1 MTTTVYYADS
11 FPPTAWDFIIGNQ
24 PTWEV
29 VLTNGGTPATELIRY
44 SLYADTDTFAN
55 WLTWSK
61 DNRVITNENDLN
73 YDGTYVLSLIGTWP
87 QFDGSFDDMMCI
99 ADSSTSTGKG
109 AICIQTDQANSATKT
124 YNFTNSQ
131 WAAFLAAY
139 VAQTVTDG
147 AAETDYAALAE
158 FTAATEMALSTSVFE
173 GFQKFYC
180 EDYSSGNQLS
190 CRAWSRTTT
199 VAAVTSSGVTS
210 GPYGE
215 ADGFPRFADKESVF
229 FFWID
234 RSSTDNT
241 TKFYP
246 NNGDMTSSLNLRA
259 LTFTNASYLSVAFV
273 AGFASLC
280 SQLM

>member
-11 FPPTAWDFIIGNQ
+11 FPPTAWDFIVGNQ
-24 PTWEV
+24 PTWDV
-29 VLTNGGTPATELIRY
+29 VLTNLGTPATELMRV
-44 SLYADTDTFAN
+44 SLYADTDTFSN

-61 DNRVITNENDLN
+61 DNRVTTNENDLN
-73 YDGTYVLSLIGTWP
+73 YDGTYVLAMIGTWP
-87 QFDGSFDDMMCI
+87 QLTSEASTYDDLMCI
-99 ADSSTSTGKG
+99 ADAATADPKG
-109 AICIQTDQANSATKT
+109 AICIQTDKANSATKT
-124 YNFTNSQ
+124 YNFTGTQ
-131 WAAFLAAY
+131 WSTFLTAY

-147 AAETDYAALAE
+147 AAETDYAALAS

-180 EDYSSGNQLS
+180 EDYSTGNQLS
-190 CRAWSRTTT
+190 CRAWSRKAN
-199 VAAVTSSGVTS
+199 VPAVGNV

-215 ADGFPRFADKESVF
+215 VDGFPRWEDKETVF

-234 RSSTDNT
+234 RSSTDNL

-246 NNGDMTSSLNLRA
+246 NDGDMTANA
-259 LTFTNASYLSVAFV
+259 NKYVLTFTGASYLSVAFA
-273 AGFASLC
+273 AGFTALF